1 MTSIKQVCLRVAVAG
16 VVAGGASAAATA
28 VANAEP
34 SASDST
40 RSSGASAADSAR
52 TAGTA
57 NRSRV
62 RGAKPVAAAAAA
74 AARGAAAAGPS
85 TTTTVKKDVRPRAA
99 LRSKPADVS
108 VAIPSALAPRA
119 HAVAAP
125 PESIPASPQNPGP
138 IQAPAAVQA
147 PAAAT
152 AAVQVAAA
160 APPVA
165 EPAPAAPA
173 PASAPALPVLP
184 IPALP
189 VPPASAVT
197 VTASAT
203 NTRRTVPAAAAAAQV
218 ADTPTHVLL
227 IGTDGTNLSK
237 ILEYTYDQ
245 PDSGFRALMDGGIT
259 GATSL
264 VGHTTISGP
273 SWTTILTGA
282 WDNKTGVINNLFD
295 PAPYDA
301 WPTAFN
307 LIEYNKPDV
316 TTAVVAN
323 WQYINDMGAAGG
335 YPADINEFVEFTN
348 TWEDTDDEVAARTI
362 DLINNTAAT
371 DSAFVFSYQVGVDEA
386 GHLHGGGSPEY
397 EAAVI
402 NTSENIKAI
411 LDAIDS
417 WETANPGQE
426 WTVIVTT
433 DHGHQESVG
442 FGHGFQSPNETSS
455 FVIFDIEGDDTND
468 GDQNLA
474 YSITDVTPTIVDLFG
489 IAQRSDFDGAPLQ
502 TKSTSILDPGPNLE
516 QTLDDAIAMYGYPD
530 VGTDIALGARTVFA
544 SIPYFLDGFVTSI
557 TDQLQSVVDQDIFLI
572 SALAGLT
579 ELAVQFTG
587 DVLVGVT
594 QAIAR
599 VVATLTG
606 AGVIAPTDPPLP
618 APPAAVLLDPTVLV

>member
-16 VVAGGASAAATA
+16 VMAGGGSAVAAA

-34 SASDST
+34 SAPDSN
-40 RSSGASAADSAR
+40 SSAGASTGESGRAAGPTS
-52 TAGTA
+52 
-57 NRSRV
+57 RSRT
-62 RGAKPVAAAAAA
+62 RAGNPAAAATAG
-74 AARGAAAAGPS
+74 ARGPAKAAGAS
-85 TTTTVKKDVRPRAA
+85 RDTAKQNELPRAF
-99 LRSKPADVS
+99 LNTKPADLS
-108 VAIPSALAPRA
+108 VTIPPTAAPREDFAATPAQAIPTTA
-119 HAVAAP
+119 
-125 PESIPASPQNPGP
+125 PQNS
-138 IQAPAAVQA
+138 APAAAPAIATA

-152 AAVQVAAA
+152 AAARVAAA
-160 APPVA
+160 APPA
-165 EPAPAAPA
+165 ARPAPAAPSPA
-173 PASAPALPVLP
+173 PVPALPALP

-189 VPPASAVT
+189 VPPASAVA
-197 VTASAT
+197 VTAAAT
-203 NTRRTVPAAAAAAQV
+203 NTRRSVPVAAAQV
-218 ADTPTHVLL
+218 AETPTHVLL

-237 ILEYTYDQ
+237 ILEYTYDL
-245 PDSGFRALMDGGIT
+245 PDSGFRALMDEGIT

-282 WDNKTGVINNLFD
+282 WDDKTGVINNLFD

-307 LIEYNKPDV
+307 LIEYNKPGV
-316 TTAVVAN
+316 NTAVIAN
-323 WQYINDMGAAGG
+323 WQYINDMAAAGG
-335 YPADINEFVEFTN
+335 YPADVNEFVEFTN
-348 TWEDTDDEVAARTI
+348 TWEETDDEVAARTI
-362 DLINNTAAT
+362 DLINGTGGG
-371 DSAFVFSYQVGVDEA
+371 DSAFIFSYQVGVDEA
-386 GHLHGGGSPEY
+386 GHLHGGASPEY
-397 EAAVI
+397 KAAVI

-417 WETANPGQE
+417 WETANPGEE

-433 DHGHQESVG
+433 DHGHQPSVG
-442 FGHGFQSPNETSS
+442 FGHGFQSPDETSS
-455 FVIFDIEGDDTND
+455 FVMFDIEGDDTND

-474 YSITDVTPTIVDLFG
+474 YNTADITPTIVDLFG
-489 IAQRSDFDGAPLQ
+489 IAQRSDFDGVPLQ
-502 TKSTSILDPGPNLE
+502 TRATSIVDPGPNLE
-516 QTLDDAIAMYGYPD
+516 QTLDDAIGMYGYPD
-530 VGTDIALGARTVFA
+530 IGTDIALGARTIFA
-544 SIPYFLDGFVTSI
+544 SIPYFLDGFVTTV
-557 TDQLQSVVDQDIFLI
+557 TDQLQAIVDQDIFLI

-618 APPAAVLLDPTVLV
+618 APPAAVLLDTAVLV